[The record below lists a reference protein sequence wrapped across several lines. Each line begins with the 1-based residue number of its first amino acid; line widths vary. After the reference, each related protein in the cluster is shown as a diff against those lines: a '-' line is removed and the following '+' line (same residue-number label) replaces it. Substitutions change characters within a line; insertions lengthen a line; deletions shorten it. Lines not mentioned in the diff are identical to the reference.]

1 MTEKELR
8 NKVVSGIV
16 KYNGAKQGSAGH
28 KEILK
33 IFNDSGLCKRYKM
46 TVNDAWCATTASA
59 AYIKAGLT
67 KIFPCVECSCS
78 AMIEKAKKAGIWQE
92 KDSYKPKVAD
102 LIMYDWNDNGVGDD
116 KGDPEHVGIVV
127 SVDGNKIKVF
137 EGNKDNA
144 CGYRTINVDGK
155 YIRGY
160 ITPDFAAIADKD
172 PDGKVL
178 DATGLKKGDKSLGVL
193 GVKQLLLIARKKG
206 IVSAIFDNNQSF
218 GNGTEKAVNQVLKK
232 LGYKQTGVAGEN
244 FIKKLGELVKLDSD
258 TIKKIM

>member
-33 IFNDSGLCKRYKM
+33 IFNDSGLCPRYTM

-67 KIFPCVECSCS
+67 KTFPCVECSCS

-102 LIMYDWNDNGVGDD
+102 LIMYDWDDNGVGDD
-116 KGDPEHVGIVV
+116 KGAPEHVGIVTAV
-127 SVDGNKIKVF
+127 NGNKITVF

-144 CGYRTINVDGK
+144 CGYRTINVDGRF
-155 YIRGY
+155 IRGF
-160 ITPDFAAIADKD
+160 ITPNFAAIADKSVE
-172 PDGKVL
+172 KVL
-178 DATGLKKGDKSLGVL
+178 DKSGYKKGDKTLGVL
-193 GVKQLLLIARKKG
+193 TLKQLLLIARKKG
-206 IVSAIFDNNQSF
+206 VVSAVFDNNQAF

-232 LGYKQTGVAGEN
+232 FGYKQTGVAGEN
-244 FIKKLGELVKLDSD
+244 FIKKLGELVK
-258 TIKKIM
+258 K

>member
-33 IFNDSGLCKRYKM
+33 IFNDSGLCSRYKM
-46 TVNDAWCATTASA
+46 TVNDPWCATTASA
-59 AYIKAGLT
+59 AYIKAGLAGQGKG

-78 AMIEKAKKAGIWQE
+78 RMIQLAKDAGIWQE
-92 KDSYKPKVAD
+92 KDDYMPKVAD
-102 LIMYDWNDNGVGDD
+102 LILYDWDDNGVGDNT
-116 KGDPEHVGIVV
+116 GAPEHVGIVAA
-127 SVDGNKIKVF
+127 VDGSVIKAF

-144 CGYRTINVDGK
+144 CGYRTLTVNGR

-160 ITPDFAAIADKD
+160 ITPEFSAIADKE

-178 DATGLKKGDKSLGVL
+178 DSTGLKKGDKSLGVL
-193 GVKQLLLIARKKG
+193 AVKQLLFIARKKG
-206 IVSAIFDNNQSF
+206 IASATFDNNASF
-218 GNGTEKAVNQVLKK
+218 GNGSENAVNQVLNK

-244 FIKKLGELVKLDSD
+244 FIKKLGELVK
-258 TIKKIM
+258 K